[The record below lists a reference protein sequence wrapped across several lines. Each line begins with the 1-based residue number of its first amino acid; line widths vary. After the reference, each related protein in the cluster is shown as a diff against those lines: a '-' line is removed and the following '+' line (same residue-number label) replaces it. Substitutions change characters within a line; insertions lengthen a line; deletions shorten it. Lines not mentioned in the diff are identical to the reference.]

1 MTRNRLIA
9 IGAVAAAGL
18 VAGLL
23 AFFLTR
29 DSNPSVAH
37 VNSQAIKRDQLDT
50 AVEHFRVQYK
60 EEGQPFP
67 DEKSPNF
74 RALQNRLVGLLVYR
88 AEIDQAARR
97 LGIAI
102 SDIQVLRKL
111 NENSEGE
118 EHATDPFAYD
128 TVKSELQYE
137 RIYAHVTQG
146 VTAQTTAG
154 LSARRNAAMS
164 RFVAKLKR
172 ETKVRYEP
180 GYSPGP

>member
-9 IGAVAAAGL
+9 IGALAAAAL

-29 DSNPSVAH
+29 DSNPAVAH
-37 VNSQAIKRDQLDT
+37 VNGQAVTRDQLDT

-67 DEKSPNF
+67 GENSPNF
-74 RALQNRLVGLLVYR
+74 RALRNRLVALLVYR

-97 LGIAI
+97 LGIAV
-102 SDIQVLRKL
+102 SNIQVLRKL

-118 EHATDPFAYD
+118 EHPTDPFAYD
-128 TVKSELQYE
+128 TVKSQLQYE

-146 VTAQTTAG
+146 ISAQTTAE

-164 RFVAKLKR
+164 KFVQKLKR

-180 GYSPGP
+180 GYAPGP